1 MSNNIL
7 NLILEKIELTKTEYD
22 IATERYESLGSFLSL
37 QSEIKYYEPEIF
49 PQGSFRLGTAIK
61 PLNPEQ
67 PYDLDLTCKLKKGID
82 ILHISQK
89 QLREL
94 VQKQIEKY
102 RNINGII
109 EPLEQKHRCIRLQYR
124 GKPNFYMD
132 IVPGIPTLE
141 DTNKLLTESLLRNDI
156 PTTDANNL
164 VRFAYNI
171 TDDRNKEYNDISLNW
186 NISNPEGYA
195 QWFESRMKKQKNFQQ
210 TVMLNEDCQPVPTF
224 LQKTIL
230 QRCVQLLKRHRDI
243 MYKNEDPKNS
253 VKPISIII
261 TTLAAKAYQGE
272 NTINEAIT
280 GILNRIENILQE
292 SNYKV
297 KNPTIPEENFADK
310 WTQNKNLKKEFERWL
325 YMAQIDFDLIIN
337 NANPDTILKEAQN
350 KFGVIIDEKNLN
362 IKHSNHQQIKLPTN
376 LDNVC
381 IRPHRC

>member
-1 MSNNIL
+1 MSNIL

-22 IATERYESLGSFLSL
+22 IATERYESLGSFLAL
-37 QSEIKYYEPEIF
+37 QSEIKSYEPEIF

-61 PLNPEQ
+61 PLNPEE
-67 PYDLDLTCKLKKGID
+67 PYDLDLTCKLKKNID

-89 QLREL
+89 QLKEL

-102 RNINGII
+102 RDINGII

-164 VRFAYNI
+164 VKFAYNI
-171 TDDRNKEYNDISLNW
+171 TDDRNKDYNNISLNW

-195 QWFESRMKKQKNFQQ
+195 QWFEGRMKKQKNFQQ
-210 TVMLNEDCQPVPTF
+210 SLILNEDCKPVPTF

-243 MYKNEDPKNS
+243 MYKNDNQS
-253 VKPISIII
+253 LKPISIII

-272 NTINEAIT
+272 NTINEAII
-280 GILNRIENILQE
+280 GILNRMEKILQE

-310 WTQNKNLKKEFERWL
+310 WEQNKELKKEFERWL

-337 NANPDTILKEAQN
+337 NLNSDTILKEAKN
-350 KFGVIIDEKNLN
+350 KFGVTIDENNLTP
-362 IKHSNHQQIKLPTN
+362 KHFVNQNLKKPTN
-376 LDNVC
+376 LDNVQ
-381 IRPHRC
+381 IRLHRC